1 MKKIQ
6 EFTSHIKTVGLMR
19 SARYTVI
26 IPSCK
31 SLRSLYSPNSLNTIA
46 LLCDRLQIP
55 GLNYSTAAN
64 MTYGETREIPYT
76 RLYDNISMSFYVDND
91 MTTKR
96 YFDDWLFS
104 IQDPSKR
111 VFNYYSNYITN
122 IIIKIEDL
130 NNNTAYG
137 IKLIEAYPKTI
148 SAIDLDYSSKEVMK
162 INVNMAYKYWTPIDL
177 SDYEYTPESLIV
189 NNKVILPH

>member
-1 MKKIQ
+1 M
-6 EFTSHIKTVGLMR
+6 
-19 SARYTVI
+19 
-26 IPSCK
+26 
-31 SLRSLYSPNSLNTIA
+31 
-46 LLCDRLQIP
+46 
-55 GLNYSTAAN
+55 NYSTAAN
-64 MTYGETREIPYT
+64 VTYGESREIPYT

-111 VFNYYSNYITN
+111 VFNYYENYITD